1 MEGFYEVLDGNAVVG
16 KVQMIRQGLYYR
28 VICRCHPSDNLVRR
42 LYAVHDGGREN
53 LGVLVPEGDG
63 IVLDRKIPVKKLHGN
78 VLRFILSTGGNK
90 TEGKLVAVCPE
101 EPFLYIDRLQN
112 AFLETENGKV
122 CIRLAENPET
132 V

>member
-1 MEGFYEVLDGNAVVG
+1 MEDFYEVQDGNAVVG
-16 KVQMIRQGLYYR
+16 KVQLIRQGLYYR
-28 VICRCHPSDNLVRR
+28 VICRCYLLDNLVRR
-42 LYAVHDGGREN
+42 LYVVHDGSREN

-63 IVLDRKIPVKKLHGN
+63 IVLDRKIPAKKLQHDA
-78 VLRFILSTGGNK
+78 LRFILSTGGNK
-90 TEGKLVAVCPE
+90 MEGKIIPVSPE

-122 CIRLAENPET
+122 SIRLAETPET